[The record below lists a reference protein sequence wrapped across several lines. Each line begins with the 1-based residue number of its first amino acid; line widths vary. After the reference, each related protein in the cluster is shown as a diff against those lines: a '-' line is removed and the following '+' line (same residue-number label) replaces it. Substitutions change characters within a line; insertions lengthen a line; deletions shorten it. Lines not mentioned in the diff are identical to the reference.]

1 MATFY
6 IYSVKKI
13 CEPKKWGDNNTFCL
27 RMGSMSFSP
36 CVGGQENI
44 IRVWWGLKINL
55 KDWEMVGTGIIQKIV
70 LWLNL
75 FAPLVIQ
82 IVAIEGKSTLD
93 LIILWLFEQCKTKN
107 GRGPMPGRRL
117 REKLYPHSMFL
128 AYSLTKKYIF
138 LYRQINLTLWP
149 PTYF

>member
-27 RMGSMSFSP
+27 TMGSMSLSP
-36 CVGGQENI
+36 WMCGGQENI

-75 FAPLVIQ
+75 FALLVIQ

-107 GRGPMPGRRL
+107 GRGPMRGRRL
-117 REKLYPHSMFL
+117 REKWYTPQHVFGIFPNKKIHF
-128 AYSLTKKYIF
+128 SLSP
-138 LYRQINLTLWP
+138 N
-149 PTYF
+149 